1 MHISANLDHCL
12 HPSSQCAFGSSP
24 SSRIGRLMRLFI
36 LSNVVTFHAH
46 LIKFFLA
53 TEVQFECH
61 LPYKT
66 FLNYPARSNC
76 PSLNFICDLIEML
89 KDLFEIR
96 DQNISFEIR
105 IIYMH
110 IFPFFLD
117 EMQIWTR
124 DPILFTKEARTVPG
138 INSQ

>member
-1 MHISANLDHCL
+1 MHICANLDHCL
-12 HPSSQCAFGSSP
+12 HPSSQCEFSSSP
-24 SSRIGRLMRLFI
+24 SSRTGRLMMLFI
-36 LSNVVTFHAH
+36 LSSVVTFYVH
-46 LIKFFLA
+46 LTKFFLA

-66 FLNYPARSNC
+66 FLSYPARSNR
-76 PSLNFICDLIEML
+76 PSLKFICDLIEML

-117 EMQIWTR
+117 EIQIWTR
-124 DPILFTKEARTVPG
+124 NTILFTKDARIVPG

>member
-1 MHISANLDHCL
+1 MHICANLDHCL
-12 HPSSQCAFGSSP
+12 HPSSQCGFSSSP
-24 SSRIGRLMRLFI
+24 SSRIGRLMTLFI
-36 LSNVVTFHAH
+36 LSSVITFHVH
-46 LIKFFLA
+46 LTKFFLA
-53 TEVQFECH
+53 TDVEFECH

-66 FLNYPARSNC
+66 FLNYPARSNF
-76 PSLNFICDLIEML
+76 PSLNFTCDLIETL

-105 IIYMH
+105 IIDMH

-124 DPILFTKEARTVPG
+124 NPILFTKEARIVPG